1 MEIDFIGD
9 EEMANCDGCGKKF
22 GIFDSENDYNDKL
35 FCIRCYGNIDVKK
48 TEDEVDQILEQPK
61 DNAGSF
67 GAIAFL
73 RKMIFLLGGAIS
85 ILVIILAL
93 ADGGAILIAP
103 AIATLVFSLV
113 FGALLVVLGFI
124 GLELNAIRK
133 GLNSTNKS
141 SSVN

>member
-48 TEDEVDQILEQPK
+48 TEDEVDQILEQQK

-73 RKMIFLLGGAIS
+73 GQMILIVGGAVS
-85 ILVIILAL
+85 ILVVILAM
-93 ADGGAILIAP
+93 ADGEAMLIAP

-113 FGALLVVLGFI
+113 FGALLVALGFI

-133 GLNSTNKS
+133 SLNSTNKS
-141 SSVN
+141 SSEN